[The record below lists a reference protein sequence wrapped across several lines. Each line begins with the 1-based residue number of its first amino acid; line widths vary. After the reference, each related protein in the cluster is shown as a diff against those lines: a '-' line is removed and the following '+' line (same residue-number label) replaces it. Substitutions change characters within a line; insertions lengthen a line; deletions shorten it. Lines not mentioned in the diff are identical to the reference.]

1 MNALIDTTVR
11 WVKDQGGGR
20 EWIQLK
26 HSISGEISE
35 RMLQSLSRIYWGG
48 GNHLL
53 HLLAGITSKCNLTD
67 LGDGSSVSRDVQM
80 KRTGV
85 NIHFEEGPT
94 VR

>member
-1 MNALIDTTVR
+1 MDPAKTFDKWRNLRKNVAKS
-11 WVKDQGGGR
+11 VKN
-20 EWIQLK
+20 L
-26 HSISGEISE
+26 
-35 RMLQSLSRIYWGG
+35 LGG